1 MDKLLSGREVS
12 LNLIGKLKKRI
23 LKLKCEGITPSAA
36 FIRIG
41 SHRDDITYQNSSGY
55 RTYSSWYRSNH

>member
-23 LKLKCEGITPSAA
+23 LKLKCEAITS
-36 FIRIG
+36 R
-41 SHRDDITYQNSSGY
+41 RYE
-55 RTYSSWYRSNH
+55 